1 MFLFQDQ
8 GLSFGMRVLPC
19 NDEPGVQIFGYAP
32 QFSAKNFS
40 HVFSHEDQYDI
51 PGKNNLKKSYIKP
64 NCHILF
70 TQAFTALRCILN
82 S

>member
-1 MFLFQDQ
+1 MFFFQDQ
-8 GLSFGMRVLPC
+8 GLSFGMKVLPC

-51 PGKNNLKKSYIKP
+51 PGKNNLKPTSG
-64 NCHILF
+64 N
-70 TQAFTALRCILN
+70 T
-82 S
+82 